1 MLLVLW
7 TLNKEYT
14 DQIQNSNSN
23 KRQIDSNSKLIYG
36 TLELNWSNSTTKIY
50 LNSIFSWN
58 IVKFDQNPNLKPQ
71 HK

>member
-1 MLLVLW
+1 MH
-7 TLNKEYT
+7 KEYT

-58 IVKFDQNPNLKPQ
+58 IVMFDQNPNLKPQ